1 MSNNTRD
8 LVMGEA
14 DVDSE
19 EEDESYDE
27 DTGEARERPRKPR
40 EHVDDSS
47 EEEDDDDDEEE
58 IAKVSCSVNV
68 INPKSSKLISG
79 NMLDPRRLYR

>member
-1 MSNNTRD
+1 MRD

-27 DTGEARERPRKPR
+27 DTGEARERLQKRKPR
-40 EHVDDSS
+40 ERVDDSS

-58 IAKVSCSVNV
+58 AAKVSGPVTQYQ
-68 INPKSSKLISG
+68 KSETNS
-79 NMLDPRRLYR
+79 